1 MSAETNKSAKKDNLM
16 FFGSSKQSILLYINA
31 ITVLTSLLALWQIV
45 SNKFGIPLN
54 SYLWLTVLV
63 FVIIN
68 FVIYF
73 IGLKKHNI
81 YLEEQNIYLQESV
94 KKLETAQNKIIKQ
107 GIVKTDTNT
116 YLILNIDQSKGYL
129 TYNKK
134 RNILMNLHTIQSI
147 LAGIKEIAEHELRKT
162 GKTVGISFAISAF
175 RDYLKT
181 ERDSNLFSNNN
192 VIDLWCEYD
201 RIAGFGYMENHTI
214 YDDREQKCEGFIM
227 LYNSFLTDERIGEQ
241 ENLCSFMEGYIEGV
255 VNMIISDPN
264 KKIGITHSECN
275 GHDVMPHTGCRFD
288 LSYDDKKGQDIVLDI
303 ENKIP
308 HHTEVTTTGDI

>member
-1 MSAETNKSAKKDNLM
+1 MSAETNKSTNKDKLM

-31 ITVLTSLLALWQIV
+31 ITALTSLLALWQIV

-63 FVIIN
+63 FVVIN

-73 IGLKKHNI
+73 IEFKKHNS

-116 YLILNIDQSKGYL
+116 YLILNADQSKGYL
-129 TYNKK
+129 TYNKE

-147 LAGIKEIAEHELRKT
+147 LVGIKEIDEHEHKLREI
-162 GKTVGISFAISAF
+162 GETVGTDFATSAF

-181 ERDSNLFSNNN
+181 ESESDNNNFSNKNIIN
-192 VIDLWCEYD
+192 LWCEYD
-201 RIAGFGYMENHTI
+201 RIAGFGYMENNTI
-214 YDDREQKCEGFIM
+214 YDKHEDKFKGYIM
-227 LYNSFLTDERIGEQ
+227 LYNSFLTDERIGNQ
-241 ENLCSFMEGYIEGV
+241 KNLCSFMEGYIEGA
-255 VNMIISDPN
+255 VNMIITITDPN
-264 KKIGITHSECN
+264 KKIRITHSNCN
-275 GHDVMPHTGCRFD
+275 GYDVKPHTGCQFD
-288 LSYDDKKGQDIVLDI
+288 LSYDDKKGQDIVSDRKQ
-303 ENKIP
+303 N
-308 HHTEVTTTGDI
+308 TASN